1 VNSLISV
8 SFFVVLIGSIL
19 VLWFLLSMKSREA
32 EAQRERAESLE
43 RAVAR
48 LQKNIEILKDHDA
61 AIKAL
66 QQEKAELL
74 KKIKGA
80 KTDEDA
86 KEILSSIIG
95 RNNSRMRSH

>member
-1 VNSLISV
+1 
-8 SFFVVLIGSIL
+8 
-19 VLWFLLSMKSREA
+19 MKSREA

-86 KEILSSIIG
+86 NEILSSIIG